1 MHRYLFSL
9 IPPQIRGIAGGNR
22 LNFSRPLSAQI
33 DLPGTPPPLLL
44 ILILILFIVVDQNRL
59 ISDISDGGNR
69 RRFSEENDGHFASS
83 RSYSCPCHPGISP
96 KDFKMDPAGPNQLAT
111 IQHHKPSSPQETIH
125 VPTKDMVFFFEK
137 STNTNTRQTSS
148 QVAHVKSIGSIILE
162 NHVELCR
169 KINSQFEGSEEAS
182 PQIILRLQIV
192 AEGDS
197 FISVCNSAQC

>member
-1 MHRYLFSL
+1 MSLF
-9 IPPQIRGIAGGNR
+9 
-22 LNFSRPLSAQI
+22 
-33 DLPGTPPPLLL
+33 
-44 ILILILFIVVDQNRL
+44 
-59 ISDISDGGNR
+59 R
-69 RRFSEENDGHFASS
+69 RRTTAIASS
-83 RSYSCPCHPGISP
+83 RSHTHPCHLGIPP

-148 QVAHVKSIGSIILE
+148 QVAHVKSIGSIVLE

-169 KINSQFEGSEEAS
+169 KINNRFEGSEKAP
-182 PQIILRLQIV
+182 PQVILKLQIV

-197 FISVCNSAQC
+197 FISVCDSAQC

>member
-1 MHRYLFSL
+1 MHRYPFSL
-9 IPPQIRGIAGGNR
+9 IPPQVGAIAGRNC
-22 LNFSRPLSAQI
+22 LNFSRPPSAQI

-44 ILILILFIVVDQNRL
+44 ILILILIFVADRNRL

-83 RSYSCPCHPGISP
+83 RSHSRQCHPGISP
-96 KDFKMDPAGPNQLAT
+96 KNFKMDPAGPNQLAT
-111 IQHHKPSSPQETIH
+111 IQHHKPSSPQELIH

-162 NHVELCR
+162 NHVEHCR
-169 KINSQFEGSEEAS
+169 RINSRFEGSGEAP
-182 PQIILRLQIV
+182 PQVILRLQIV

-197 FISVCNSAQC
+197 FISVCDSAQC